1 MNDKEKLEAIEWEMS
16 FIYDELKLFD
26 EEGFK
31 QDSNSFLFRQTS
43 RKEHRSLKT
52 EWKIL
57 YRIREITRKMT
68 QTDKEKIEKAL
79 DHIDHF
85 LAYRDKVKGSKR
97 LPILRS
103 DITNIKS
110 ILETGKLPDYGFDE
124 T

>member
-1 MNDKEKLEAIEWEMS
+1 MILEWFLYFLTFSFFMNDKEKLEAIEWEMS

-57 YRIREITRKMT
+57 YRIREILE
-68 QTDKEKIEKAL
+68 DK
-79 DHIDHF
+79 
-85 LAYRDKVKGSKR
+85 S
-97 LPILRS
+97 
-103 DITNIKS
+103 
-110 ILETGKLPDYGFDE
+110 
-124 T
+124 

>member
-1 MNDKEKLEAIEWEMS
+1 MMFVGTHKNKKKKKKVEEIIGNKRSRVGTNRKKLKMTQTDKEKLEAIEWEMS

-57 YRIREITRKMT
+57 YRIREIL
-68 QTDKEKIEKAL
+68 EK
-79 DHIDHF
+79 
-85 LAYRDKVKGSKR
+85 
-97 LPILRS
+97 
-103 DITNIKS
+103 
-110 ILETGKLPDYGFDE
+110 
-124 T
+124 

>member
-1 MNDKEKLEAIEWEMS
+1 MMFVGTHKNKKKKKKVEEIIGNIEAIEWEMS

-57 YRIREITRKMT
+57 YRIREIL
-68 QTDKEKIEKAL
+68 EK
-79 DHIDHF
+79 
-85 LAYRDKVKGSKR
+85 
-97 LPILRS
+97 
-103 DITNIKS
+103 
-110 ILETGKLPDYGFDE
+110 
-124 T
+124 